1 MVSAKVAQTN
11 IKKTSEKSSEKN
23 SKKSSEKT
31 NEKTNENPIKNNKK
45 KLDKEITHTDDISEM
60 SEDLQNI
67 EKGPEVGF
75 TLDTFNVKEAD
86 KIDIASYNFV
96 TEQSKSFTTE
106 LIREA
111 EKLIKRYDTIGKLNL
126 ILMNHDVSTTIEHSI
141 FEFSL
146 VHITS
151 NNLANK
157 FVTATYYD
165 KLNDLMTN
173 IEDSNHIGNL
183 TLKSLLMSGKINPVW
198 IAFMQPVQLYPANWQ
213 SILDKRDRKTRA
225 ENNMATTDLYKCKK
239 CGERKMQVTEFQTRS
254 ADESAT
260 RYICCTICYSTFTI

>member
-11 IKKTSEKSSEKN
+11 IKKTSEKSS
-23 SKKSSEKT
+23 KKSSEKT
-31 NEKTNENPIKNNKK
+31 NEKPIKNNKK

-67 EKGPEVGF
+67 EKGSEVGF

-165 KLNDLMTN
+165 KLYDLMTN

-198 IAFMQPVQLYPANWQ
+198 IAFMPPDQLYPANWQ
-213 SILDKRDRKTRA
+213 SILDKRERITRA

-254 ADESAT
+254 ADESSTKFAT
-260 RYICCTICYSTFTI
+260 CCVCYATFTM